1 MNQCNGSRNKIK
13 IYEGNYREI
22 KQKNQSN
29 ASVAGNLAINIGRS
43 YCSTKKKMLLKRNA
57 VFYSF
62 VLGNISRAN
71 QFISVMK
78 LFYLITSL
86 DLQIKFWNYA
96 FC

>member
-1 MNQCNGSRNKIK
+1 MK
-13 IYEGNYREI
+13 EI
-22 KQKNQSN
+22 TKKLKQKNQSN
-29 ASVAGNLAINIGRS
+29 ASVAGNPAINIGRS
-43 YCSTKKKMLLKRNA
+43 YCSMWKSKKKILVKRNA

-78 LFYLITSL
+78 LFYLMTSL
-86 DLQIKFWNYA
+86 DLQIKFCNYV

>member
-1 MNQCNGSRNKIK
+1 M
-13 IYEGNYREI
+13 
-22 KQKNQSN
+22 KQKSQSN
-29 ASVAGNLAINIGRS
+29 ALVAGNPAINIGKS
-43 YCSTKKKMLLKRNA
+43 YCFKEKKMLFKRNA

-86 DLQIKFWNYA
+86 DLQMKCWNFA